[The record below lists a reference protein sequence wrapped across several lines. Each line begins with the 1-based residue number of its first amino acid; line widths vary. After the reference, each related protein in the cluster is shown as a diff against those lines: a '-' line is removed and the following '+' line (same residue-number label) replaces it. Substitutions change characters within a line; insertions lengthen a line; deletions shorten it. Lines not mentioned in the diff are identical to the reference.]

1 MKVFTINTDV
11 DPQNQPENTSRLNVN
26 VNVNAE
32 VGGISNDSGFVEL
45 SEYNKYINA
54 SGTSSQENKICIGKI
69 LLPDNRICLFSY
81 FNPQPNNVFI
91 TDVNPYGEIGILQNE
106 SYTPVMRDGDYSLK
120 FDPNFPIEGTA
131 KTNGLG
137 ETIVYFTDN
146 NTAPKWLNLTTPQLP
161 LDNLLNFSASNY
173 SQLLYF
179 PSYTQSNIHLDSVS
193 TGGGNV
199 PTGTY
204 IPFIA
209 WADENYNDSPVILP
223 GNVISIGGGTF
234 PSQQYDGAVQGTDSG
249 KSFTLRID
257 AADLN
262 TNYNYVHLYLVHRE
276 GTADIVYDY
285 GFTSYETSN
294 DLKITVSTIDNLVKV
309 DLETLT
315 VKSPYYKTIKSI
327 TQLDDVMYLANLKA
341 REDFDFQPY
350 VNGIIVDCVTKEIDV
365 NNDFT
370 NYRNEVTIYDDK
382 SFMWDEV
389 YALYA
394 SYTIQDEF
402 GTYETKAYHI
412 PGRPAYNIQLIK
424 SSGFYASS
432 NEKALISTLSGE
444 NDNLVFNGG
453 NPDTDPSPGGQIY
466 AINNNAK
473 VFHAFPCSYNS
484 NVTNIYGIT
493 GANGTSNMGYWEN
506 ENETYPNTDSW
517 KALNNSGTLLYD
529 NRNQKV
535 RHHKFPHPSQVE
547 RQNTDPIFMHL
558 DNVRLPAEYSR
569 MNILGIK
576 LKNIQTPPGF
586 AGKVK
591 KLNIYYAKRTIN
603 NRTILGQS
611 IGIYNCEI
619 YPYYPIPA
627 VPPSGHIDATG
638 QGYDLDNWT
647 VHSGGNIKLIEQ
659 HIGLSSGPSGPK
671 GRPVNTFLNT
681 KFIKCSPFDV
691 VSNDTTIQG
700 VTHISYLY
708 NIEANYKYI
717 SSKGNT
723 SNSRGKIAANSN
735 WFWNPTDSSI
745 NNDPVLAINC
755 YKFSLNRLIRKV
767 KKGNLIESV
776 PNYPNLDSKGYPQ
789 SEFNAG
795 VYGYSKQVNHY
806 RSDKTALFE
815 HYNVE
820 GLDYYLG
827 ANIIQGDGEEGGV
840 VPYLNGTNVKP
851 TTTIPLINLNQFK
864 QNVYFNFS
872 EQELVYLGESFTFG
886 GTVNNI
892 YKGDTFTN
900 LYGYRSVT
908 DLASVINPAPVPEPD
923 RNVSLELRFLHFF
936 GCQSTSNINYRNS
949 GTNSYDIY
957 FPKSS
962 AFDVLGVPLMGNLG
976 LANYYGYNKDY
987 SRGSDIIQP
996 MISGFINPKLSTE
1009 FPTRIQRTVKNN
1021 PESTIDYFR
1030 VLLTGDYIDLEKLKG
1045 SIWAIRSYNNKLAIL
1060 FEDTIRLTLG
1070 REVMKTSATDAYI
1083 GSGDIFSVKPVDVL
1097 TTDGGYGGC
1106 TSQFSI
1112 CNTPYGL
1119 FFPDLRRGKVFLLGE
1134 GLEEISKNGNFN
1146 FFRDNM
1152 EITVVNSVLNL
1163 FNNQQQFVYGTSY
1176 VINKIVIYQNK
1187 VYKCLIN
1194 NNNTIPT
1201 YTTNWE
1207 EVYDLTNFNIL
1218 GSDSVYLGFR
1228 GSYDPVYKRY
1238 VLSKYDVELTQTF
1251 ITNFKGYYDSTITY
1265 TLNSIVFKDNILQIR
1280 QFDSEDTNLIWVN
1293 FYFNS
1298 TFPTYYTPLYWTYA
1312 YYPDYKGWV
1321 SYHTYYPEVIF
1332 NSNDSIYSSFNNKL
1346 YKHNSTD
1353 LTIYYGFPEESI
1365 VEPIFNSP
1373 QDIVKKLSSIQ
1384 IETKMTTKETG
1395 YPALDYLGTF
1405 DTYQGYTA
1413 NQMGKET
1420 TIVNEDKARNVEG
1433 YYNVNEFRDYTAD
1446 NNLAIFLK
1454 GILKP
1459 FSSNINLN
1467 KHFSKLRRLVGYWI
1481 GVRFKFKNNNLKAI
1495 TFDSAGL
1502 NTGGNSITVVSSN
1515 ENLFANND
1523 CLDITYSGGS
1533 KDLFLISSWSYN
1545 STTDTYTLLG
1555 RTKQNIIESGIDSI
1569 SKVLPTRLTLLNTY
1583 SSVTKNIR

>member
-32 VGGISNDSGFVEL
+32 VGGITNDSGFVEL
-45 SEYNKYINA
+45 SQYNKYINA
-54 SGTSSQENKICIGKI
+54 SGTSSQKNKICIGKI

-81 FNPQPNNVFI
+81 FNPQPNNVLI
-91 TDVNPYGEIGILQNE
+91 TDVNPYGEIGILQDE
-106 SYTPVMRDGDYSLK
+106 SYVPVMRDGDYSLK

-173 SQLLYF
+173 TQLLYF

-193 TGGGNV
+193 MGGGNV
-199 PTGTY
+199 PTGIY

-234 PSQQYDGAVQGTDSG
+234 PSQQYDGAVQGTNSG
-249 KSFTLRID
+249 KSFTLRIN

-294 DLKITVSTIDNLVKV
+294 DLKITVSTLDNLVKV

-389 YALYA
+389 YAIYA
-394 SYTIQDEF
+394 SYTIQDEY

-412 PGRPAYNIQLIK
+412 PGRPGYTVDLLKSVGGTYPLGEYNKIIDYLPL
-424 SSGFYASS
+424 GY
-432 NEKALISTLSGE
+432 TV
-444 NDNLVFNGG
+444 DPWVWNGG
-453 NPDTDPSPGGQIY
+453 DLNTDTSPASQLY
-466 AINNNAK
+466 HVNNNAK
-473 VFHAFPCSYNS
+473 VFHAFPCGYNS
-484 NVTNIYGIT
+484 NVTNIYGIS
-493 GANGTSNMGYWEN
+493 GANGKSNMSYWEN
-506 ENETYPNTDSW
+506 ENEIYPNTDSW
-517 KALNNSGTLLYD
+517 KVLNTSGTLLYD
-529 NRNQKV
+529 NRGKNV
-535 RHHKFPHPSQVE
+535 RHHKFPHPSKVE
-547 RQNTDPIFMHL
+547 NTTLTPTFMH
-558 DNVRLPAEYSR
+558 NSAATTPAGYWPT
-569 MNILGIK
+569 NILGIK

-591 KLNIYYAKRTIN
+591 KINIYYAKRTIN

-611 IGIYNCEI
+611 LGIYNNTMT
-619 YPYYPIPA
+619 Y
-627 VPPSGHIDATG
+627 
-638 QGYDLDNWT
+638 QGYSYGPNMTGATPSYGSENWT
-647 VHSGGNIKLIEQ
+647 VHVGGNIQINNQ
-659 HIGLSSGPSGPK
+659 HIGLSTLYPLFERIKFEPK
-671 GRPVNTFLNT
+671 DT
-681 KFIKCSPFDV
+681 FIKCSPFDV

-700 VTHISYLY
+700 VTHINQLY
-708 NIEANYKYI
+708 VLSANYKYI
-717 SSKGNT
+717 SGNKGGTTSTSAGLISASTSWYWSPWDTNT
-723 SNSRGKIAANSN
+723 NTN
-735 WFWNPTDSSI
+735 I
-745 NNDPVLAINC
+745 NIDVPN
-755 YKFSLNRLIRKV
+755 YSQFIRKV
-767 KKGNLIESV
+767 KKGNLMESV
-776 PNYPNLDSKGYPQ
+776 PNYPNLDSKGKPQ
-789 SEFNAG
+789 AEFNAG
-795 VYGYSKQVNHY
+795 LYGYSKQVNHY

-815 HYNVE
+815 LHNS
-820 GLDYYLG
+820 GLSDG
-827 ANIIQGDGEEGGV
+827 SSFATFDQGIWDGHT
-840 VPYLNGTNVKP
+840 PDMNGTNSLFE
-851 TTTIPLINLNQFK
+851 TYIPLINLNQFK
-864 QNVYFNFS
+864 QNVYFNFA

-886 GTVNNI
+886 GTVNDI

-908 DLASVINPAPVPEPD
+908 DLASIINPNDVPENR
-923 RNVSLELRFLHFF
+923 RNVSLELKFLHFF
-936 GCQSTSNINYRNS
+936 TCQSTSNINYRNS

-957 FPKSS
+957 YPKSS
-962 AFDVLGVPLMGNLG
+962 AFDVLGVPLIDTG

-1030 VLLTGDYIDLEKLKG
+1030 VLLPDDYIDLEKLKG
-1045 SIWAIRSYNNKLAIL
+1045 SIWSIKSYNNKLAIL

-1106 TSQFSI
+1106 VSQFSI

-1152 EITVVNSVLNL
+1152 EITAIKAILNL

-1176 VINKIVIYQNK
+1176 VVNKIVIYQNK

-1207 EVYDLTNFNIL
+1207 EIYDLTNFNIL
-1218 GSDSVYLGFR
+1218 GSDSVYLGFK
-1228 GSYDPVYKRY
+1228 GSYDPVFKRY
-1238 VLSKYDVELTQTF
+1238 VLSKYDVELTETF
-1251 ITNFKGYYDSTITY
+1251 LTNFKGYYDSTITY
-1265 TLNSIVFKDNILQIR
+1265 GNNSIVFKDNILQIR
-1280 QFDSEDTNLIWVN
+1280 QFDSESINLIWVN

-1298 TFPTYYTPLYWTYA
+1298 TFSTYYTPSYWTYA

-1332 NSNDSIYSSFNNKL
+1332 NSNDSIYSSSNNKL

-1413 NQMGKET
+1413 NQMSKET
-1420 TIVNEDKARNVEG
+1420 TITNEDRARNVEG

-1459 FSSNINLN
+1459 FSSNINLT
-1467 KHFSKLRRLVGYWI
+1467 KHFSKLRRLVGYWF
-1481 GVRFKFKNNNLKAI
+1481 GVRFKFKNNNLKTI
-1495 TFDSAGL
+1495 IFDNANL
-1502 NTGGNSITVVSSN
+1502 NTGGGSMTVISSN

-1545 STTDTYTLLG
+1545 SGTDTYTLLG
-1555 RTKQNIIESGIDSI
+1555 RTKQNTISSGVINI

>member
-32 VGGISNDSGFVEL
+32 VGGITNDSGFVEL
-45 SEYNKYINA
+45 SQYNKYINA
-54 SGTSSQENKICIGKI
+54 SGTSSQKNKICIGKI

-81 FNPQPNNVFI
+81 FNPQPNNVLI
-91 TDVNPYGEIGILQNE
+91 TDVNPYGEIGILQDE
-106 SYTPVMRDGDYSLK
+106 SYVPVMRDGDYSLK

-137 ETIVYFTDN
+137 ETIIYFTDN

-173 SQLLYF
+173 TQLLYF
-179 PSYTQSNIHLDSVS
+179 PSYTQSNIHLESVQ

-199 PTGTY
+199 PTGIY

-234 PSQQYDGAVQGTDSG
+234 PSQQYDGAVQGTNSG
-249 KSFTLRID
+249 KSFTLRIN

-294 DLKITVSTIDNLVKV
+294 DLKITVSTLDNLVKV

-389 YALYA
+389 YAIYA
-394 SYTIQDEF
+394 SYTIQDEY

-412 PGRPAYNIQLIK
+412 PGRPAYDIQLLK
-424 SSGFYASS
+424 QDGFFGEFVLS
-432 NEKALISTLSGE
+432 NEKALISTLSAA
-444 NDNLVFNGG
+444 NDDAIYKNG
-453 NPDTDPSPGGQIY
+453 NPDTDPSPGGQMY

-473 VFHAFPCSYNS
+473 VFHAFPCSYNN
-484 NVTNIYGIT
+484 NVTNIYGIS
-493 GANGTSNMGYWEN
+493 GANGKSNMGYWEN
-506 ENETYPNTDSW
+506 ENETYPNTNSW
-517 KALNNSGTLLYD
+517 KVLNTSGTLLYD
-529 NRNQKV
+529 NRNEKV

-547 RQNTDPIFMHL
+547 KTSLTPTFMHL
-558 DNVRLPAEYSR
+558 DSVLFPSEYTR

-591 KLNIYYAKRTIN
+591 KINIYYAKRTIN

-611 IGIYNCEI
+611 IGLWNCEI
-619 YPYYPIPA
+619 YPQYPNYPTG
-627 VPPSGHIDATG
+627 GHIDATG
-638 QGYDLDNWT
+638 QGYNLDNWT
-647 VHSGGNIKLIEQ
+647 VHTGGNIKLNRQ
-659 HIGLSSGPSGPK
+659 YIGLDSGPSGAL
-671 GRPVNTFLNT
+671 GRPVNTFLNS

-708 NIEANYKYI
+708 NITANYKYI
-717 SSKGNT
+717 SSKNNT
-723 SNSRGKIAANSN
+723 SDSRGKIAANSN
-735 WFWNPTDSSI
+735 WFWNPRDSSI
-745 NNDPVLAINC
+745 NWDTPDAEKFNC
-755 YKFSLNRLIRKV
+755 SSYSLSSLIRKV
-767 KKGNLIESV
+767 KKGNLMESV

-795 VYGYSKQVNHY
+795 LYGYSKQVNHY
-806 RSDKTALFE
+806 RSDKTGLFE
-815 HYNVE
+815 LYNVE
-820 GLDYYLG
+820 GLNIYLG
-827 ANIIQGDGEEGGV
+827 AQINQGDGSEEGV
-840 VPYLNGTNVKP
+840 TPELNGTNRLPK
-851 TTTIPLINLNQFK
+851 TQIPLVNLNQFK

-886 GTVNNI
+886 GTVNDI
-892 YKGDTFTN
+892 YRGDTFTN

-908 DLASVINPAPVPEPD
+908 DLASIINPAPVSEPN

-962 AFDVLGVPLMGNLG
+962 AFDVLGVPLMGNGG

-1030 VLLTGDYIDLEKLKG
+1030 VLLPDDYIDLEKLKG
-1045 SIWAIRSYNNKLAIL
+1045 SIWSIKSYNNKLAIL

-1106 TSQFSI
+1106 VSQFSI

-1152 EITVVNSVLNL
+1152 EITAIKAILNL

-1176 VINKIVIYQNK
+1176 VVNKIVIYQNK

-1207 EVYDLTNFNIL
+1207 EIYDLTNFNIL
-1218 GSDSVYLGFR
+1218 GSDSVYLGFK
-1228 GSYDPVYKRY
+1228 GSYDPVFKRY
-1238 VLSKYDVELTQTF
+1238 VLSKYDVELTETF
-1251 ITNFKGYYDSTITY
+1251 LTNFKGYYDSTITY
-1265 TLNSIVFKDNILQIR
+1265 GNNSIVFKDNILQIR
-1280 QFDSEDTNLIWVN
+1280 QFDSESINLIWVN

-1298 TFPTYYTPLYWTYA
+1298 TFSTYYTPSYWTYA

-1332 NSNDSIYSSFNNKL
+1332 NSNDSIYSSSNNKL

-1413 NQMGKET
+1413 NQMSKET
-1420 TIVNEDKARNVEG
+1420 TITNEDRARNVEG

-1459 FSSNINLN
+1459 FSSNINLT
-1467 KHFSKLRRLVGYWI
+1467 KHFSKLRRLVGYWF
-1481 GVRFKFKNNNLKAI
+1481 GVRFKFKNINSKSI
-1495 TFDSAGL
+1495 VFSSA
-1502 NTGGNSITVVSSN
+1502 
-1515 ENLFANND
+1515 
-1523 CLDITYSGGS
+1523 
-1533 KDLFLISSWSYN
+1533 SYN
-1545 STTDTYTLLG
+1545 VDELNFTTTETINLTDLLLVNTLNESSVFKIATLSKIG
-1555 RTKQNIIESGIDSI
+1555 NAYSLTGKYQNSSGFSGSIIKI
-1569 SKVLPTRLTLLNTY
+1569 SKILPTRLTLLNTY

>member
-69 LLPDNRICLFSY
+69 LLPDNRICLFSKSSG
-81 FNPQPNNVFI
+81 NVGF
-91 TDVNPYGEIGILQNE
+91 GEIGVLQNE
-106 SYTPVMRDGDYSLK
+106 SYTPVMRDRNYTLK

-137 ETIVYFTDN
+137 ETIIYFTDN

-161 LDNLLNFSASNY
+161 LDNLLNFSSANY

-199 PTGTY
+199 PTGIY

-234 PSQQYDGAVQGTDSG
+234 PSQQYDGAVQGTNSG

-350 VNGIIVDCVTKEIDV
+350 VNGIIVDCITDTIDV
-365 NNDFT
+365 NNDFI
-370 NYRNEVTIYDDK
+370 NYRSEIQIYDKK

-389 YALYA
+389 YAIYA
-394 SYTIQDEF
+394 SYTIEDEF
-402 GTYETKAYHI
+402 GTYETKAYNI
-412 PGRPAYNIQLIK
+412 PGRPAYNVKLQSALG
-424 SSGFYASS
+424 SGFDITVTENYNIS
-432 NEKALISTLSGE
+432 NFITDGIV
-444 NDNLVFNGG
+444 DDYIFNGG
-453 NPDTDPSPGGQIY
+453 GTADTDPSPGGQMY
-466 AINNNAK
+466 AINNAAK

-484 NVTNIYGIT
+484 NVTNIYGRS

-506 ENETYPNTDSW
+506 KNETYPNTNSW
-517 KALNNSGTLLYD
+517 KTLNSAGTQIYD

-535 RHHKFPHPSQVE
+535 RHHKFPHPSKTEVTTLTPKFMQE
-547 RQNTDPIFMHL
+547 NTGTVTPVDYY
-558 DNVRLPAEYSR
+558 NC
-569 MNILGIK
+569 NILGIK
-576 LKNIQTPPGF
+576 LKNIQIPTEF
-586 AGKVK
+586 NNKIKKV
-591 KLNIYYAKRTIN
+591 NIYYAKRTIN

-611 IGIYNCEI
+611 LGIFNDEMYNENGTI
-619 YPYYPIPA
+619 VNYTGATPA
-627 VPPSGHIDATG
+627 YGAE
-638 QGYDLDNWT
+638 NWT
-647 VHSGGNIKLIEQ
+647 THVGGNIEMHNQ
-659 HIGLSSGPSGPK
+659 YIGQTSGDGVKFIP
-671 GRPVNTFLNT
+671 NT
-681 KFIKCSPFDV
+681 KFLKSSPFDV

-700 VTHISYLY
+700 VTHITQLYYLKAAY
-708 NIEANYKYI
+708 RYI
-717 SSKGNT
+717 SCVPPYSNNT
-723 SNSRGKIAANSN
+723 STNAGLIAAST
-735 WFWNPTDSSI
+735 FWYWSPWDVVNPTI
-745 NNDPVLAINC
+745 AINTPE
-755 YKFSLNRLIRKV
+755 YDQFIRKV

-776 PNYPNLDSKGYPQ
+776 PSYPNLDSKGKPTA
-789 SEFNAG
+789 EFNAG
-795 VYGYSKQVNHY
+795 LYGYSKNVNHY
-806 RSDKTALFE
+806 RSDKLGLFE
-815 HYNVE
+815 LNLKYDE
-820 GLDYYLG
+820 TDYIFG
-827 ANIIQGDGEEGGV
+827 NFNQSDVREPGRPSPDM
-840 VPYLNGTNVKP
+840 NGTASLFEAIV
-851 TTTIPLINLNQFK
+851 PLINLNQFK
-864 QNVYFNFS
+864 ENIYFNFA
-872 EQELVYLGESFTFG
+872 EQELVYLGESFEIS
-886 GTVNNI
+886 GTINDI

-900 LYGYRSVT
+900 LYGYRSLS
-908 DLASVINPAPVPEPD
+908 DLATIINPGTVPENK
-923 RNVSLELRFLHFF
+923 RNISLELRFLHFF
-936 GCQSTSNINYRNS
+936 TCQSTSNINYRNS

-957 FPKSS
+957 YPKSS
-962 AFDVLGVPLMGNLG
+962 AFDVLGVPLMDTG

-1030 VLLTGDYIDLEKLKG
+1030 VLLPDDYIDLEKLKG

-1152 EITVVNSVLNL
+1152 EIIAIKTILNL

-1176 VINKIVIYQNK
+1176 VVNKIVIYQNK
-1187 VYKCLIN
+1187 IYKCLIN

-1238 VLSKYDVELTQTF
+1238 VLSKYDVELTETF
-1251 ITNFKGYYDSTITY
+1251 LDNFKGYYDATITY
-1265 TLNSIVFKDNILQIR
+1265 TSGIVFKDNILQIR
-1280 QFDSEDTNLIWVN
+1280 VSDGEGGFIWAN

-1332 NSNDSIYSSFNNKL
+1332 NSNDSIYSSSNNKL

-1454 GILKP
+1454 GIL
-1459 FSSNINLN
+1459 
-1467 KHFSKLRRLVGYWI
+1467 
-1481 GVRFKFKNNNLKAI
+1481 
-1495 TFDSAGL
+1495 TF
-1502 NTGGNSITVVSSN
+1502 
-1515 ENLFANND
+1515 
-1523 CLDITYSGGS
+1523 
-1533 KDLFLISSWSYN
+1533 
-1545 STTDTYTLLG
+1545 
-1555 RTKQNIIESGIDSI
+1555 
-1569 SKVLPTRLTLLNTY
+1569 
-1583 SSVTKNIR
+1583 

>member
-32 VGGISNDSGFVEL
+32 VGGITNDSGFVEL
-45 SEYNKYINA
+45 SEYNKYIND
-54 SGTSSQENKICIGKI
+54 SGTSSQQNKICIGKI

-81 FNPQPNNVFI
+81 FNPQPNNVLI
-91 TDVNPYGEIGILQNE
+91 TDINPYGEIGVLQND
-106 SYTPVMRDGDYSLK
+106 SYTPVMRDGNYSLK

-131 KTNGLG
+131 KTNSLG

-161 LDNLLNFSASNY
+161 LDNLLNFAASNY

-234 PSQQYDGAVQGTDSG
+234 PSQQYDGAVQGTNSG
-249 KSFTLRID
+249 KSFILRIN

-262 TNYNYVHLYLVHRE
+262 TNYNYVHLYLVHRV
-276 GTADIVYDY
+276 GTVDKVYDY

-294 DLKITVSTIDNLVKV
+294 DLKITVSTLDNLTTV

-350 VNGIIVDCVTKEIDV
+350 VNGIIVDCVTKEVDV

-389 YALYA
+389 YAIYA

-412 PGRPAYNIQLIK
+412 PGRPGYTVDLLKSVGGTYPLGEYNKIIDYLPL
-424 SSGFYASS
+424 GY
-432 NEKALISTLSGE
+432 TV
-444 NDNLVFNGG
+444 DPWVWNGG
-453 NPDTDPSPGGQIY
+453 DLNTDTSPASQLY
-466 AINNNAK
+466 HVNNNAK
-473 VFHAFPCSYNS
+473 VFHAFPCGYNS

-493 GANGTSNMGYWEN
+493 GANGKSNMSYWEN
-506 ENETYPNTDSW
+506 ENEIYPNTDSW
-517 KALNNSGTLLYD
+517 KVLNSSGTLLYD

-535 RHHKFPHPSQVE
+535 RHHKFPHPSKVE
-547 RQNTDPIFMHL
+547 STTLTPKFMH
-558 DNVRLPAEYSR
+558 NSAATTPAGYWPT
-569 MNILGIK
+569 NILGIK

-586 AGKVK
+586 AGKIK
-591 KLNIYYAKRTIN
+591 KINIYYAKRTIN

-611 IGIYNCEI
+611 LGIYNNTMT
-619 YPYYPIPA
+619 Y
-627 VPPSGHIDATG
+627 
-638 QGYDLDNWT
+638 QGYSYGPNMTGATPSYGSENWT
-647 VHSGGNIKLIEQ
+647 VHVGGNIQINNQ
-659 HIGLSSGPSGPK
+659 HIGLSTTYPLFERIKFEPK
-671 GRPVNTFLNT
+671 DT
-681 KFIKCSPFDV
+681 FIKCSPFDI

-700 VTHISYLY
+700 VTHITQLY
-708 NIEANYKYI
+708 ILSANYKYI
-717 SSKGNT
+717 SGNKGGTT
-723 SNSRGKIAANSN
+723 STSAGLIAASTSWYWSPWDTNTN
-735 WFWNPTDSSI
+735 TNI
-745 NNDPVLAINC
+745 NINVPN
-755 YKFSLNRLIRKV
+755 YSQFIRKV
-767 KKGNLIESV
+767 KKGNLMESV
-776 PNYPNLDSKGYPQ
+776 PNYPNLDSKGKPQ
-789 SEFNAG
+789 AEFNAG
-795 VYGYSKQVNHY
+795 LYGYSKQVNHY

-815 HYNVE
+815 LHNS
-820 GLDYYLG
+820 GLSDG
-827 ANIIQGDGEEGGV
+827 SSFATFNQGIWDGHT
-840 VPYLNGTNVKP
+840 PDMNGTNSLFE
-851 TTTIPLINLNQFK
+851 TYIPLINLNQFK

-886 GTVNNI
+886 GTVNDI

-908 DLASVINPAPVPEPD
+908 DLAPIINPNDVPENR
-923 RNVSLELRFLHFF
+923 RNVSLELKFLHFF
-936 GCQSTSNINYRNS
+936 TCQSTSNINYRNS

-957 FPKSS
+957 YPKSS
-962 AFDVLGVPLMGNLG
+962 AFDVLGVPLMGGGLG

-996 MISGFINPKLSTE
+996 MISGFINTKLSTE
-1009 FPTRIQRTVKNN
+1009 FPTRIHRTVKNN

-1045 SIWAIRSYNNKLAIL
+1045 SIWAIRSYNNRLAIL

-1176 VINKIVIYQNK
+1176 VVNKIVIYQNK

-1207 EVYDLTNFNIL
+1207 EIYDLTNFNIL

-1251 ITNFKGYYDSTITY
+1251 ITNFKGYYDATITY
-1265 TLNSIVFKDNILQIR
+1265 TSGIVFKDNILQIR
-1280 QFDSEDTNLIWVN
+1280 QSDGEGGFIWAN

-1298 TFPTYYTPLYWTYA
+1298 TFSTYYTPSYWTYA

-1332 NSNDSIYSSFNNKL
+1332 NSNDSIYSSFKNKL
-1346 YKHNSTD
+1346 YRHNSTD

-1420 TIVNEDKARNVEG
+1420 TITNEDRARNVEG

-1481 GVRFKFKNNNLKAI
+1481 GVRFKFKNNNSKAI
-1495 TFDSAGL
+1495 TYNDAVYASGILSINNPNIEITKEDILIVSYVPSIVDIFKTSSISKIGNVYYL
-1502 NTGGNSITVVSSN
+1502 TGVFKSGNTSSPSIT
-1515 ENLFANND
+1515 
-1523 CLDITYSGGS
+1523 
-1533 KDLFLISSWSYN
+1533 
-1545 STTDTYTLLG
+1545 
-1555 RTKQNIIESGIDSI
+1555 SI
-1569 SKVLPTRLTLLNTY
+1569 SKVIPTRLTLLNTY

>member
-32 VGGISNDSGFVEL
+32 VGGITNDSGFVEL

-54 SGTSSQENKICIGKI
+54 SGTSSQQNKICIGKI

-81 FNPQPNNVFI
+81 FNPQPNNVLI

-106 SYTPVMRDGDYSLK
+106 SYTPVMRDGNYSLK

-137 ETIVYFTDN
+137 ETIIYFTDN

-161 LDNLLNFSASNY
+161 LDNLLNFVASNY

-234 PSQQYDGAVQGTDSG
+234 PSQQYDGAVQGTNSG
-249 KSFTLRID
+249 KSFTLRIN

-262 TNYNYVHLYLVHRE
+262 TNYNYVHLYLVHRQ

-294 DLKITVSTIDNLVKV
+294 DLKITVSTLDNLTTV

-350 VNGIIVDCVTKEIDV
+350 VNGIIVDCVTKEVDV
-365 NNDFT
+365 NNDFI
-370 NYRNEVTIYDDK
+370 NYRSEITIYDDK

-389 YALYA
+389 YAIYA
-394 SYTIQDEF
+394 SYTIEDEY
-402 GTYETKAYHI
+402 GTYETKAYNI

-444 NDNLVFNGG
+444 NDDYVFNGG

-506 ENETYPNTDSW
+506 ENETYPNTNSW
-517 KALNNSGTLLYD
+517 KVLNTSGTLLYD

-558 DNVRLPAEYSR
+558 DSVRLPAEYSK

-576 LKNIQTPPGF
+576 LKNITTPPGF

-619 YPYYPIPA
+619 YPYYPSP
-627 VPPSGHIDATG
+627 VPPTGHIDATG
-638 QGYDLDNWT
+638 QGYNLDNWT

-659 HIGLSSGPSGPK
+659 YIGLSSGPYGSK

-717 SSKGNT
+717 SSNGNT
-723 SNSRGKIAANSN
+723 SKANGKIAANSN

-745 NNDPVLAINC
+745 NSDPVLAINC
-755 YKFSLNRLIRKV
+755 YRIGLGGLIRKV
-767 KKGNLIESV
+767 KKGNLMESV

-820 GLDYYLG
+820 GLNYYLG
-827 ANIIQGDGEEGGV
+827 ADIIQGNGEESGV

-851 TTTIPLINLNQFK
+851 TTTIPLVNLNQFK

-886 GTVNNI
+886 GQVNNI

-908 DLASVINPAPVPEPD
+908 DLSSIINPSPVAERD

-996 MISGFINPKLSTE
+996 VISGFINPKLSTE
-1009 FPTRIQRTVKNN
+1009 FPTRIHRTVKNN

-1176 VINKIVIYQNK
+1176 VVNKIVIYQNK

-1207 EVYDLTNFNIL
+1207 EIYDLTNFNIL

-1238 VLSKYDVELTQTF
+1238 VLSKYDVELTQLF
-1251 ITNFKGYYDSTITY
+1251 LTNFKGYYDATITY
-1265 TLNSIVFKDNILQIR
+1265 SLDSIVFKDNILQIR
-1280 QFDSEDTNLIWVN
+1280 RPDSEDNLIWVN

-1298 TFPTYYTPLYWTYA
+1298 TFSNYYTPLYWTYA

-1332 NSNDSIYSSFNNKL
+1332 NSNDSIYSSSNNKL

-1413 NQMGKET
+1413 NQMSKET
-1420 TIVNEDKARNVEG
+1420 TITNEDRARNVEG

-1481 GVRFKFKNNNLKAI
+1481 GVRFKFKNNNNTKLTFTSGVYTSSATVLTI
-1495 TFDSAGL
+1495 TNCLDDINVGDVLYTKNSSNGL
-1502 NTGGNSITVVSSN
+1502 EDWFIVNSITSYVDNIYVLTGKTKIIFIGREVSY
-1515 ENLFANND
+1515 
-1523 CLDITYSGGS
+1523 IG
-1533 KDLFLISSWSYN
+1533 
-1545 STTDTYTLLG
+1545 
-1555 RTKQNIIESGIDSI
+1555 
-1569 SKVLPTRLTLLNTY
+1569 KVLPTRLTLLNTY

>member
-54 SGTSSQENKICIGKI
+54 SGTSSQQNKICIGKI
-69 LLPDNRICLFSY
+69 LLPDNRICLFSKSSG
-81 FNPQPNNVFI
+81 NVTF
-91 TDVNPYGEIGILQNE
+91 GEIGILQNE
-106 SYTPVMRDGDYSLK
+106 SYTPVMRDGNYSLK

-146 NTAPKWLNLTTPQLP
+146 NTSPKWLNLTTPQLP
-161 LDNLLNFSASNY
+161 LDNLLNFSAANY
-173 SQLLYF
+173 TQLLYF

-193 TGGGNV
+193 RGGGNV
-199 PTGTY
+199 PTGIY

-209 WADENYNDSPVILP
+209 WADENYNDSSVILP

-249 KSFTLRID
+249 KSFTLRIN

-262 TNYNYVHLYLVHRE
+262 TNYNYVHLYLVHRV

-294 DLKITVSTIDNLVKV
+294 DLKITVSTLDNLTTV

-350 VNGIIVDCVTKEIDV
+350 VNGIIVDCITDTIDV
-365 NNDFT
+365 NNDFI
-370 NYRNEVTIYDDK
+370 NYRSEIQIYDKK

-389 YALYA
+389 YAIYA
-394 SYTIQDEF
+394 SYTIEDEF

-412 PGRPAYNIQLIK
+412 PGRPAYNVKLQ
-424 SSGFYASS
+424 SAFGSGSDLTVSEKYNIS
-432 NEKALISTLSGE
+432 NFITDGIA
-444 NDNLVFNGG
+444 DNYIFQNGG
-453 NPDTDPSPGGQIY
+453 TADTDPSPGGQMY
-466 AINNNAK
+466 AINNAAK
-473 VFHAFPCSYNS
+473 VFHAFPCGYNN
-484 NVTNIYGIT
+484 NVVNIYGRS
-493 GANGTSNMGYWEN
+493 GADGTSNMSYWEN

-517 KALNNSGTLLYD
+517 KTLNSSGTLLYD

-535 RHHKFPHPSQVE
+535 RHHKFPHPSKTEVTTLTPE
-547 RQNTDPIFMHL
+547 FMH
-558 DNVRLPAEYSR
+558 NSAATTPAGYWPT
-569 MNILGIK
+569 NILGIK

-586 AGKVK
+586 AGKIK
-591 KLNIYYAKRTIN
+591 KINIYYAKRTIN

-611 IGIYNCEI
+611 LGIFNNTMTYQDQSYGPNMTG
-619 YPYYPIPA
+619 A
-627 VPPSGHIDATG
+627 TPSYGSE
-638 QGYDLDNWT
+638 NWT
-647 VHSGGNIKLIEQ
+647 VHVGGNIQINNQ
-659 HIGLSSGPSGPK
+659 YIGLFAFSSPFERIKFTPK
-671 GRPVNTFLNT
+671 DT
-681 KFIKCSPFDV
+681 FIKCSPFDV
-691 VSNDTTIQG
+691 VSNDTAIQG
-700 VTHISYLY
+700 VTHVNQLYLLR
-708 NIEANYKYI
+708 ANYKYI
-717 SSKGNT
+717 SGNKGGTT
-723 SNSRGKIAANSN
+723 SSYSGKISASTSWYWSPWDTNTN
-735 WFWNPTDSSI
+735 TNI
-745 NNDPVLAINC
+745 NIDVPN
-755 YKFSLNRLIRKV
+755 YSRFIRKV
-767 KKGNLIESV
+767 KKGNLMESV
-776 PNYPNLDSKGYPQ
+776 PNYPNLDSKGKPQ
-789 SEFNAG
+789 AEFNAG
-795 VYGYSKQVNHY
+795 VYGYSKNVNHY

-815 HYNVE
+815 LHNS
-820 GLDYYLG
+820 GLS
-827 ANIIQGDGEEGGV
+827 DGSSFATFNQNPLEGGT
-840 VPYLNGTNVKP
+840 PDMNGTN
-851 TTTIPLINLNQFK
+851 TLFQTYIPLINLNQFK

-908 DLASVINPAPVPEPD
+908 DLASMINPSPVPEGD
-923 RNVSLELRFLHFF
+923 RNVSLELKFLHFF
-936 GCQSTSNINYRNS
+936 TCQSTSNINYRNS

-957 FPKSS
+957 YPKSS
-962 AFDVLGVPLMGNLG
+962 AFDVLGVSLMGNLG

-1030 VLLTGDYIDLEKLKG
+1030 VLLPNDYIDLEKLKG
-1045 SIWAIRSYNNKLAIL
+1045 SIWAIRSYNNRLAIL

-1176 VINKIVIYQNK
+1176 VVNKIVIYQNK

-1251 ITNFKGYYDSTITY
+1251 ITNFKGYYDATVTY
-1265 TLNSIVFKDNILQIR
+1265 TSGIVFKDNILQIR
-1280 QFDSEDTNLIWVN
+1280 VSDGEGGYVWTN

-1495 TFDSAGL
+1495 TFDSANL
-1502 NTGGNSITVVSSN
+1502 STGGNSITVVSSN
-1515 ENLFANND
+1515 ENLFSNND

-1555 RTKQNIIESGIDSI
+1555 RTKQNIIASGIASI

>member
-54 SGTSSQENKICIGKI
+54 SGTSSQQNKICIGKI
-69 LLPDNRICLFSY
+69 LLPDNRICLFSKSSG
-81 FNPQPNNVFI
+81 NVVF
-91 TDVNPYGEIGILQNE
+91 GEIGVLQNE
-106 SYTPVMRDGDYSLK
+106 SYTPVMRDGNYPLK

-161 LDNLLNFSASNY
+161 LDNLLNFSAANY

-199 PTGTY
+199 PTGIY

-294 DLKITVSTIDNLVKV
+294 DLKITVSTLDNLTTV

-350 VNGIIVDCVTKEIDV
+350 VNGIIVDCITDEIDV
-365 NNDFT
+365 NNDFI
-370 NYRNEVTIYDDK
+370 NYRSEIQIYDKK

-389 YALYA
+389 YAIYA

-412 PGRPAYNIQLIK
+412 PGRPAFNVKLQSALGSGFDITVSEKYNI
-424 SSGFYASS
+424 S
-432 NEKALISTLSGE
+432 NFITDGIV
-444 NDNLVFNGG
+444 DDYIFNGG
-453 NPDTDPSPGGQIY
+453 GTADTDPSPGGQMY
-466 AINNNAK
+466 AINNAAK
-473 VFHAFPCSYNS
+473 VFHAFPCGYNN
-484 NVTNIYGIT
+484 NVTNIYGRS

-506 ENETYPNTDSW
+506 ENETYPNTNSW
-517 KALNNSGTLLYD
+517 KVLNTSGTLLYD

-535 RHHKFPHPSQVE
+535 RHHKFPHPSKTEVTTLTPE
-547 RQNTDPIFMHL
+547 FMH
-558 DNVRLPAEYSR
+558 NSAATTPAEYWPT
-569 MNILGIK
+569 NILGIK

-591 KLNIYYAKRTIN
+591 KINIYYAKRTIN

-611 IGIYNCEI
+611 IGIYNNTMT
-619 YPYYPIPA
+619 YQDQSYGPNMTGATPPYG
-627 VPPSGHIDATG
+627 SE
-638 QGYDLDNWT
+638 NWT
-647 VHSGGNIKLIEQ
+647 VHVGGNLKINNQ
-659 HIGLSSGPSGPK
+659 CIGFPHSPFLPAVSVKFEPK
-671 GRPVNTFLNT
+671 DT
-681 KFIKCSPFDV
+681 FIKCSPFDI

-700 VTHISYLY
+700 VTHISQLY
-708 NIEANYKYI
+708 VLSANYKYI
-717 SSKGNT
+717 SGNKGGTT
-723 SNSRGKIAANSN
+723 STTAGLIAASTSWYWSPWDTNTN
-735 WFWNPTDSSI
+735 TNI
-745 NNDPVLAINC
+745 NIDVPN
-755 YKFSLNRLIRKV
+755 YSQFIRKV
-767 KKGNLIESV
+767 KKGNLMESV
-776 PNYPNLDSKGYPQ
+776 PSYPNLDSKGKPQ
-789 SEFNAG
+789 AQFNAG
-795 VYGYSKQVNHY
+795 VYGYSKNVNHY

-815 HYNVE
+815 LHKSGLSDGSSFATFNQDPLE
-820 GLDYYLG
+820 GRTPDM
-827 ANIIQGDGEEGGV
+827 
-840 VPYLNGTNVKP
+840 NGTNSLFE
-851 TTTIPLINLNQFK
+851 TYIPLINLNQFK

-886 GTVNNI
+886 GTVNDI

-908 DLASVINPAPVPEPD
+908 DLASIINPNDVPENK
-923 RNVSLELRFLHFF
+923 RNVSLELKFLHFF
-936 GCQSTSNINYRNS
+936 TCQSTSNINYRNS

-957 FPKSS
+957 YPKSS
-962 AFDVLGVPLMGNLG
+962 AFDVLGVPLMDTG

-1030 VLLTGDYIDLEKLKG
+1030 VLLPNDYIDLEKLKG
-1045 SIWAIRSYNNKLAIL
+1045 SIWAIRSYNNRLAIL

-1152 EITVVNSVLNL
+1152 EITAIKAILNL
-1163 FNNQQQFVYGTSY
+1163 FNNQQQFDFGQDYFTGD
-1176 VINKIVIYQNK
+1176 IVIYQNK
-1187 VYKCLIN
+1187 VYKWIYSGTEQGIL
-1194 NNNTIPT
+1194 PT
-1201 YTTNWE
+1201 DTDYWE
-1207 EVYDLTNFNIL
+1207 EIYDLTNFNIL

-1251 ITNFKGYYDSTITY
+1251 ITNFKGYYDATITY
-1265 TLNSIVFKDNILQIR
+1265 TSGIVFKDNILQIR
-1280 QFDSEDTNLIWVN
+1280 VSDGEEGFRWDN

-1298 TFPTYYTPLYWTYA
+1298 LFSTYYTPLYWTYA

-1332 NSNDSIYSSFNNKL
+1332 NSNDSIYSSSNNKL

-1420 TIVNEDKARNVEG
+1420 IIVNEDKARNVEG

-1495 TFDSAGL
+1495 TFDSAVL
-1502 NTGGNSITVVSSN
+1502 NIDGSITVVSSN

-1555 RTKQNIIESGIDSI
+1555 RTKQNTISSGIINI

>member
-32 VGGISNDSGFVEL
+32 VGGITNDSGFVEL
-45 SEYNKYINA
+45 SQYNKYINA
-54 SGTSSQENKICIGKI
+54 SGESSQKNKICIGKI
-69 LLPDNRICLFSY
+69 LLPDNRICLFSKANY
-81 FNPQPNNVFI
+81 SEFNF
-91 TDVNPYGEIGILQNE
+91 YGEIGIFQDE
-106 SYTPVMRDGDYSLK
+106 SYVPVMRDGNYSLK

-161 LDNLLNFSASNY
+161 LDNLLNFAASNY
-173 SQLLYF
+173 TQLLYF

-199 PTGTY
+199 PTGIY

-209 WADENYNDSPVILP
+209 WSDENYNDSPVILP

-234 PSQQYDGAVQGTDSG
+234 PSQQYDGAVQGTNSG
-249 KSFTLRID
+249 KSFTLRIN

-294 DLKITVSTIDNLVKV
+294 DLKITVSTLDNLTTV

-370 NYRNEVTIYDDK
+370 NYRSEITIYDDK

-389 YALYA
+389 YAIYA
-394 SYTIQDEF
+394 SYTIQDEY

-412 PGRPAYNIQLIK
+412 PGRPAFNVKLQSALGSVFDITVTENYNI
-424 SSGFYASS
+424 S
-432 NEKALISTLSGE
+432 NFITDGII
-444 NDNLVFNGG
+444 DDYIFNGG
-453 NPDTDPSPGGQIY
+453 GTADTDPSPGGQMY
-466 AINNNAK
+466 AINNAAK
-473 VFHAFPCSYNS
+473 VFHAFPCGYNS
-484 NVTNIYGIT
+484 NVTNIYGRS
-493 GANGTSNMGYWEN
+493 GANGTSNMSYWEN
-506 ENETYPNTDSW
+506 KNETYPNTNSW
-517 KALNNSGTLLYD
+517 KTLNSAGTQIYD

-535 RHHKFPHPSQVE
+535 RHHKFPHPSKTEVTTLTPKFMQE
-547 RQNTDPIFMHL
+547 NTGTITPNDYY
-558 DNVRLPAEYSR
+558 DC
-569 MNILGIK
+569 NILGIK
-576 LKNIQTPPGF
+576 LKNIQIPIEF
-586 AGKVK
+586 NNKIKKV
-591 KLNIYYAKRTIN
+591 NIYYAKRTIN

-611 IGIYNCEI
+611 LGIFNDEMYNENGTSVN
-619 YPYYPIPA
+619 YTG
-627 VPPSGHIDATG
+627 SGYGAE
-638 QGYDLDNWT
+638 NWT
-647 VHSGGNIKLIEQ
+647 THVGGNIEIHNQ
-659 HIGLSSGPSGPK
+659 YIGQDTGDGVKFIP
-671 GRPVNTFLNT
+671 NT
-681 KFIKCSPFDV
+681 KFLKCSPFDV
-691 VSNDTTIQG
+691 ISNDTTIQG
-700 VTHISYLY
+700 VTHITQLYYLKAAY
-708 NIEANYKYI
+708 RYI
-717 SSKGNT
+717 SCLPPYSTNT
-723 SNSRGKIAANSN
+723 STNAGLISAST
-735 WFWNPTDSSI
+735 FWYWSPWDVVNTTI
-745 NNDPVLAINC
+745 AINVPE
-755 YKFSLNRLIRKV
+755 YDQFIRKV
-767 KKGNLIESV
+767 RKSNLIESV
-776 PNYPNLDSKGYPQ
+776 PNYPNLDSRGKPVA
-789 SEFNAG
+789 EFNAG
-795 VYGYSKQVNHY
+795 LYGYSKQVNHY
-806 RSDKTALFE
+806 RSDKLGLFE
-815 HYNVE
+815 LNLKYDETDYIFGNFNQSNV
-820 GLDYYLG
+820 LDQHRSR
-827 ANIIQGDGEEGGV
+827 IPDM
-840 VPYLNGTNVKP
+840 NGTASLFEAIV
-851 TTTIPLINLNQFK
+851 PLINLNQFK
-864 QNVYFNFS
+864 ENIYFNFA
-872 EQELVYLGESFTFG
+872 EQELVYLGESFEIS
-886 GTVNNI
+886 GTINDI

-900 LYGYRSVT
+900 LYGYRSLS
-908 DLASVINPAPVPEPD
+908 DLATIINPGTVPE
-923 RNVSLELRFLHFF
+923 NKKNISLELRFLHFF
-936 GCQSTSNINYRNS
+936 TCQSTSNINYRNN

-957 FPKSS
+957 YPKSS
-962 AFDVLGVPLMGNLG
+962 ARDLLEIPMIGNGGVS
-976 LANYYGYNKDY
+976 NYYGYNTDY

-1030 VLLTGDYIDLEKLKG
+1030 VLLPNDYIDLEKLKG
-1045 SIWAIRSYNNKLAIL
+1045 SIWSIKSYNNKLAIL

-1152 EITVVNSVLNL
+1152 EITAIKAILNL

-1176 VINKIVIYQNK
+1176 VVNKIVIYQNK

-1207 EVYDLTNFNIL
+1207 EIYDLTNFNIL
-1218 GSDSVYLGFR
+1218 GFDSVYLGFR
-1228 GSYDPVYKRY
+1228 GSYDPVFKRY
-1238 VLSKYDVELTQTF
+1238 VLSKYDVELTETF
-1251 ITNFKGYYDSTITY
+1251 LTNFKGYYDVNLESIYTSSTVI
-1265 TLNSIVFKDNILQIR
+1265 FKDNMLQYPSY
-1280 QFDSEDTNLIWVN
+1280 DESEVLIGYLP

-1298 TFPTYYTPLYWTYA
+1298 TFSTYYTPSYWTYA

-1413 NQMGKET
+1413 NQMSKET
-1420 TIVNEDKARNVEG
+1420 TITNEDRARNVEG

-1459 FSSNINLN
+1459 FSSNINLT
-1467 KHFSKLRRLVGYWI
+1467 KHFSKLRRLVGYWF
-1481 GVRFKFKNNNLKAI
+1481 GVRFKFKNNNLKSI
-1495 TFDSAGL
+1495 IFDSANL
-1502 NTGGNSITVVSSN
+1502 NTGGGSMTVISSN

-1523 CLDITYSGGS
+1523 CLNITYFGGS

-1545 STTDTYTLLG
+1545 SVTDTYTLLG
-1555 RTKQNIIESGIDSI
+1555 RTKQNTVSSGIINI

>member
-32 VGGISNDSGFVEL
+32 VGGITNDSGFVEL
-45 SEYNKYINA
+45 SEYNKYINN
-54 SGTSSQENKICIGKI
+54 SGTSSQQNKICIGKI

-81 FNPQPNNVFI
+81 FNPQPNNVLI
-91 TDVNPYGEIGILQNE
+91 TDINPYGEIGVLQND
-106 SYTPVMRDGDYSLK
+106 SYTPVMRDGNYSLK

-146 NTAPKWLNLTTPQLP
+146 NTAAKWLNLTTPQLP
-161 LDNLLNFSASNY
+161 LDNLLNFAASNY

-234 PSQQYDGAVQGTDSG
+234 PSQQYDGAVQGTNSG
-249 KSFTLRID
+249 KSFTLRIN

-276 GTADIVYDY
+276 GTVDKVYDY

-294 DLKITVSTIDNLVKV
+294 DLKITVSTLDNLTTV

-350 VNGIIVDCVTKEIDV
+350 VNGIIVDCVTKEVDV
-365 NNDFT
+365 INDFT
-370 NYRNEVTIYDDK
+370 NYRSEITIYDDK

-394 SYTIQDEF
+394 SYTIEDEF

-444 NDNLVFNGG
+444 NDDYVFNGG

-484 NVTNIYGIT
+484 NVTNIYGRT
-493 GANGTSNMGYWEN
+493 GTTGTSNMGYWEN
-506 ENETYPNTDSW
+506 ENEIYPNTDSW

-529 NRNQKV
+529 NRNQNV

-547 RQNTDPIFMHL
+547 RQNTDPVFMHL

-576 LKNIQTPPGF
+576 LKNITTPPGF

-619 YPYYPIPA
+619 YQYYPVPS

-638 QGYDLDNWT
+638 QGYNLDNWT

-659 HIGLSSGPSGPK
+659 YIGLSSGPYGGK
-671 GRPVNTFLNT
+671 GRPTNTFLNT

-717 SSKGNT
+717 SSNGNT
-723 SNSRGKIAANSN
+723 SKANGKIAANSN

-745 NNDPVLAINC
+745 NSDPALAINC
-755 YKFSLNRLIRKV
+755 YRLNFNHLIRKV
-767 KKGNLIESV
+767 KKGNLMESV

-820 GLDYYLG
+820 GLNYYLG
-827 ANIIQGDGEEGGV
+827 ADIIQGDGEAEGV

-851 TTTIPLINLNQFK
+851 TTTIPLVNLNQFK

-908 DLASVINPAPVPEPD
+908 DLASIINPSPVAERD

-962 AFDVLGVPLMGNLG
+962 AFDVLGVPLMGKLG

-1030 VLLTGDYIDLEKLKG
+1030 VLLPNDYIDLEKLKG
-1045 SIWAIRSYNNKLAIL
+1045 SIWAIRSYNNRLAIL

-1176 VINKIVIYQNK
+1176 VVNKIVIYQNK
-1187 VYKCLIN
+1187 VYKCLIA

-1207 EVYDLTNFNIL
+1207 EIYDLTNFNIL

-1251 ITNFKGYYDSTITY
+1251 ITNFKGYYDATITY
-1265 TLNSIVFKDNILQIR
+1265 SLNSIVFKDNILQIR
-1280 QFDSEDTNLIWVN
+1280 RYDSDGLNLIWVN

-1298 TFPTYYTPLYWTYA
+1298 TFSTYYTSSYWTYA

-1332 NSNDSIYSSFNNKL
+1332 NSNDSIYSSFKNKL
-1346 YKHNSTD
+1346 YRHNSTD

-1420 TIVNEDKARNVEG
+1420 TITNEDRARNVEG

-1481 GVRFKFKNNNLKAI
+1481 GVRFKFKNNNSKAI
-1495 TFDSAGL
+1495 TYNDAVYSSGILSINNPNIEITKEDILIVSYVPSIIDIFKTSSISKIGNIYYL
-1502 NTGGNSITVVSSN
+1502 TGVFKSGNTSSPSIT
-1515 ENLFANND
+1515 
-1523 CLDITYSGGS
+1523 
-1533 KDLFLISSWSYN
+1533 
-1545 STTDTYTLLG
+1545 
-1555 RTKQNIIESGIDSI
+1555 SI
-1569 SKVLPTRLTLLNTY
+1569 SKVIPTRLTLLNTY

>member
-32 VGGISNDSGFVEL
+32 VGGITNDSGFVEL
-45 SEYNKYINA
+45 SQYNKYINA
-54 SGTSSQENKICIGKI
+54 SGTSSQETTKICIGKV
-69 LLPDNRICLFSY
+69 LLPDNRICLFSKANY
-81 FNPQPNNVFI
+81 SEFNF
-91 TDVNPYGEIGILQNE
+91 YGEIGILQDE
-106 SYTPVMRDGDYSLK
+106 SYVPVMRDGNYSLK

-131 KTNGLG
+131 KTNSQG
-137 ETIVYFTDN
+137 EVIVYFTDN

-173 SQLLYF
+173 TQLLYF
-179 PSYTQSNIHLDSVS
+179 PSYTQSNIHLESVQ

-199 PTGTY
+199 PTGIY

-209 WADENYNDSPVILP
+209 WADENYNDSSVILP

-234 PSQQYDGAVQGTDSG
+234 PSQQYDGAVQGTNSG
-249 KSFTLRID
+249 KSFTLRIN

-294 DLKITVSTIDNLVKV
+294 DLKITVSTLDNLTTV

-350 VNGIIVDCVTKEIDV
+350 VNGIIVDCITDTIDV
-365 NNDFT
+365 NNDFI
-370 NYRNEVTIYDDK
+370 NYRSEIQIYDKK

-389 YALYA
+389 YAIYA
-394 SYTIQDEF
+394 SYTIEDEY

-412 PGRPAYNIQLIK
+412 PGRPAYDIQLLK
-424 SSGFYASS
+424 SLGPVVLS
-432 NEKALISTLSGE
+432 NEKDPISTLLGT
-444 NDNLVFNGG
+444 NDDWICNDG
-453 NPDTDPSPGGQIY
+453 NPLNDPSPGGQMY
-466 AINNNAK
+466 AINNAAK
-473 VFHAFPCSYNS
+473 VFHAFPCGYNS
-484 NVTNIYGIT
+484 NVTNIYGRS
-493 GANGTSNMGYWEN
+493 GANGTSNMSYWEN

-517 KALNNSGTLLYD
+517 KVLNTSGTLLYD
-529 NRNQKV
+529 NRGQKV
-535 RHHKFPHPSQVE
+535 RHHKFPHPSKVE
-547 RQNTDPIFMHL
+547 DTSLTPTFMH
-558 DNVRLPAEYSR
+558 NSAATTPAGYWPT
-569 MNILGIK
+569 NILGIK

-586 AGKVK
+586 AGKIK
-591 KLNIYYAKRTIN
+591 KINIYYAKRTIN

-611 IGIYNCEI
+611 IGIYNNTMT
-619 YPYYPIPA
+619 YQGSNTGPNMTGANPPYG
-627 VPPSGHIDATG
+627 SE
-638 QGYDLDNWT
+638 NWT
-647 VHSGGNIKLIEQ
+647 VHVGGNIGINNQ
-659 HIGLSSGPSGPK
+659 HIGNQSDFVVKFEPK
-671 GRPVNTFLNT
+671 DT
-681 KFIKCSPFDV
+681 FIKCSPFDI

-700 VTHISYLY
+700 VTHITQLY
-708 NIEANYKYI
+708 VLSANYKYI
-717 SSKGNT
+717 SGNKGGTT
-723 SNSRGKIAANSN
+723 STNAGLIAASTSWYWSPWDTSTNTNITVNVPSYSQ
-735 WFWNPTDSSI
+735 F
-745 NNDPVLAINC
+745 
-755 YKFSLNRLIRKV
+755 IRKV
-767 KKGNLIESV
+767 KKGNLMESV
-776 PNYPNLDSKGYPQ
+776 PNYPNLDSRGKPVA
-789 SEFNAG
+789 EFNAG
-795 VYGYSKQVNHY
+795 LYGYSKQVNHY

-815 HYNVE
+815 LYSS
-820 GLDYYLG
+820 GLSSGSSFATFNQGTDYEHTP
-827 ANIIQGDGEEGGV
+827 DM
-840 VPYLNGTNVKP
+840 NGTNSLFE
-851 TTTIPLINLNQFK
+851 TYIPLINLNQFK
-864 QNVYFNFS
+864 QNVYFNFA

-886 GTVNNI
+886 GTINDI
-892 YKGDTFTN
+892 YRGDTFTN

-908 DLASVINPAPVPEPD
+908 DLAPMINPASVPE
-923 RNVSLELRFLHFF
+923 NKKNISLELKFLHFF
-936 GCQSTSNINYRNS
+936 TCQSTSNINYRNS

-957 FPKSS
+957 YPKSS
-962 AFDVLGVPLMGNLG
+962 AFDVLGVPLMGNGG

-1030 VLLTGDYIDLEKLKG
+1030 VLLPNDYIDLEKLKG
-1045 SIWAIRSYNNKLAIL
+1045 SIWSIKSYNNKLAIL

-1070 REVMKTSATDAYI
+1070 REIMKTSATDAYI

-1152 EITVVNSVLNL
+1152 EITAIKAILNL

-1176 VINKIVIYQNK
+1176 VVNKIVIYQNK

-1207 EVYDLTNFNIL
+1207 EIYDLTNFNIL
-1218 GSDSVYLGFR
+1218 GSDSVYLGFK
-1228 GSYDPVYKRY
+1228 GSYDPVFKRY
-1238 VLSKYDVELTQTF
+1238 VLSKYDVELTETF
-1251 ITNFKGYYDSTITY
+1251 LTNFKGYYDSTITY
-1265 TLNSIVFKDNILQIR
+1265 TSGIVFKDNILQIR
-1280 QFDSEDTNLIWVN
+1280 QSDGEGGYVWVN

-1298 TFPTYYTPLYWTYA
+1298 TFSTYYTPSYWTYA

-1413 NQMGKET
+1413 NQMSKET
-1420 TIVNEDKARNVEG
+1420 TITNEDRARNVEG

-1459 FSSNINLN
+1459 FSSNINLT
-1467 KHFSKLRRLVGYWI
+1467 KHFSKLRRLVGYWF
-1481 GVRFKFKNNNLKAI
+1481 GVRFKFKNNNLKSI
-1495 TFDSAGL
+1495 IFDSANL
-1502 NTGGNSITVVSSN
+1502 NTGGESMTVISSN

-1545 STTDTYTLLG
+1545 SVTDTYTLLG
-1555 RTKQNIIESGIDSI
+1555 RTKQNTISSGIINI